1 LPPAVASWQL
11 HRGIGMGGDKYVG
24 HVAGDNVEREHGD
37 ALRDAWV
44 EEFNRLIGEVRPFAA
59 TAPLLKALKR
69 RGFRVVL
76 ASSGKTE
83 HDTPLSRP
91 ARSQH
96 DH

>member
-1 LPPAVASWQL
+1 MASWQL

-24 HVAGDNVEREHGD
+24 HVAGDDVEREHGD

-44 EEFNRLIGEVRPFAA
+44 EGFDRLIGEIRPFAA
-59 TAPLLKALKR
+59 TAPLLKAVKQ